1 MPLFY
6 LQPIDSN
13 TFIEEYKPQQIGF
26 QLRKHLSDRGL
37 PDLENVKI
45 AFFCIENEHRKMTDF
60 RKMLYSLYVGNWS
73 FSVADLGNLVESP
86 SVNDTYF
93 AIKEMVSF
101 LIKKGI
107 TTVVIGG
114 EQHLTYALYRSFD
127 SLEQMVNLVSVDAK
141 FDFDDQDELF
151 SENSYFSKILTEKPI
166 NLFDFTNLGYQSY
179 YVAQEELD
187 LLDKMCFDAYRLGN
201 VTSDLPSIEPAMR
214 DADMVSVDMT
224 SVQARDVGSLLGYV
238 NGFSNRE
245 ICTISRYA
253 GISSNVQ
260 VYGIFNIPSTILAS
274 ELTAQMLWY
283 FCEGY
288 NFRIKE
294 LPLVNDENYVRYIV
308 PIDDIQVEFFKSNAT
323 GRWWMKPGSDKF
335 SGHQN
340 HLPLGLMPCNHKEY
354 VEATQGIIPERWWKA
369 YRKSMQ

>member
-13 TFIEEYKPQQIGF
+13 TFIEEYKPQQLGF
-26 QLRKHLSDRGL
+26 QLHKHLSEGGL

-45 AFFCIENEHRKMTDF
+45 AFFCIENEQRKMTDF
-60 RKMLYSLYVGNWS
+60 RKMLYPLYVGNWS

-86 SVNDTYF
+86 SVSDTYF
-93 AIKEMVSF
+93 AIKEMVGF
-101 LIKKGI
+101 LAKKGI
-107 TTVVIGG
+107 TTVVVGG
-114 EQHLTYALYRSFD
+114 EQHLTYALYRGFD
-127 SLEQMVNLVSVDAK
+127 CLEQMVNLVSVDAK
-141 FDFDDQDELF
+141 FDFNDKDELF

-224 SVQARDVGSLLGYV
+224 SVQARDIGNLLGYV

-260 VYGIFNIPSTILAS
+260 VYGIFNIPQTVLAS
-274 ELTAQMLWY
+274 ELIAQMLWY

-294 LPLVNDENYVRYIV
+294 LPLVNDENYIRYIV
-308 PIDDIQVEFFKSNAT
+308 PIDDIQVEFFKSNTT
-323 GRWWMKPGSDKF
+323 GRWWMKPGSDRF

-354 VEATQGIIPERWWKA
+354 VEATQGIIPERWWKS

>member
-1 MPLFY
+1 MSLFY
-6 LQPIDSN
+6 LQPIEKK
-13 TFIEEYKPQQIGF
+13 IALQKYKPQQVGY
-26 QLRKHLSDRGL
+26 QLKKHLEGQGI

-45 AFFCIENEHRKMTDF
+45 AFFCIESTTEKLETF
-60 RKMLYSLYVGNWS
+60 REKWYSLFAGNWG
-73 FSVADLGNLVESP
+73 FSVADLGNLLEGS
-86 SVNDTYF
+86 SVSDTYF
-93 AIKEMVSF
+93 AIKEVVGFLSKRGIVS
-101 LIKKGI
+101 
-107 TTVVIGG
+107 VVVGG

-127 SLEQMVNLVSVDAK
+127 QLEQMVNLVSVDAK
-141 FDFDDQDELF
+141 FDFGEEDELF
-151 SENSYFSKILTEKPI
+151 SENSYFSKILTEEPI

-187 LLDKMCFDAYRLGN
+187 LLDKMCFDSYRLGS

-214 DADMVSVDMT
+214 DADIVNVDMT
-224 SVQARDVGSLLGYV
+224 SVQARDVGSEQGYV

-260 VYGIFNIPSTILAS
+260 VCGIFNIPQTELAS
-274 ELTAQMLWY
+274 ELVAEMLWY

-288 NFRIKE
+288 NFRINE
-294 LPLVNDENYVRYIV
+294 LPVVNDQNYTRYIV
-308 PIDDIQVEFFKSNAT
+308 PIDDGVQVEFFKSNAT

-335 SGHQN
+335 SGHQT

-354 VEATQGIIPERWWKA
+354 IEATQGIIPERWWKS
-369 YRKSMQ
+369 YRKSM